1 MSAFP
6 VPSSGEKG
14 NLKNIYIY
22 IYIYIYSHFGMI
34 STIITRSLGTVRI

>member
-22 IYIYIYSHFGMI
+22 IYIYIPNIGMI